1 MSYCGYITQLKNIRA
16 HPNAD
21 RLLLAEVFNETVIV
35 DSSVNENDLYVYFP
49 SDGQLSEEYCQYNDL
64 VRRKDENGNQT
75 GGFLDPIKRNVRIIK
90 LRGEYSDGLVL
101 PLTSLEYTGIDIS
114 SFNKG
119 DQITVVNG
127 YEICRKYI
135 PRITKTNSDA
145 KPRSGKVREKEREST
160 PYFLEHI
167 DTPQLR
173 FVMNNFKPG
182 DIICL
187 TEKVHGT
194 SSRNSNTQTISY
206 KRSWFDRLLRRRGK
220 EVKEYKYVVGTRRIT
235 VKSSAGGYYGDNA
248 FRVNW
253 GKKFIDKLH
262 EGENVFGEIAGFIDD
277 TGMPIMSIADNKKTK
292 DKDFIKRYG
301 NTTTF
306 SYGCSATGYYTYPD
320 GSHDFRP
327 LSRYFIYRMNYT
339 MPDGTVIEYPWD
351 LVKLRAEQ
359 MGFEIVPELER
370 FIYTT
375 EEDFMNHINKWI
387 DIPSTID
394 SSHIIEGVVVRALNN
409 PGFLVAKA
417 KSEGFKIIEGIS
429 KADADLPDLE
439 EAEEENRELV

>member
-1 MSYCGYITQLKNIRA
+1 MSYCGYITQLKNIHT

-35 DSSVNENDLYVYFP
+35 DNTVNENDLYVYFP
-49 SDGQLSEEYCQYNDL
+49 SDGQLSEEYCQYNNL
-64 VRRKDENGNQT
+64 VRRKDENGNQV

-90 LRGEYSDGLVL
+90 IRGEYSDGLIL
-101 PLTSLEYTGIDIS
+101 PLTSLEYTGVDIS
-114 SFNKG
+114 SFNKD

-127 YEICRKYI
+127 HEICRKYI
-135 PRITKTNSDA
+135 PQTTKTNSDA
-145 KPRSGKVREKEREST
+145 KPRNGKIREKEREST

-173 FVMNNFKPG
+173 FVMNNFKLG
-182 DIICL
+182 DVICL

-206 KRSWFDRLLRRRGK
+206 KQSWFDKLLHRRGK
-220 EVKEYKYVVGTRRIT
+220 EVKEYKYVVGTRRTT
-235 VKSSAGGYYGDNA
+235 VKSSTGGYYGDNA
-248 FRVNW
+248 FRINW
-253 GKKFIDKLH
+253 GKKFIGKLH

-292 DKDFIKRYG
+292 DKEFIKQYG

-306 SYGCSATGYYTYPD
+306 SYGCKSNE
-320 GSHDFRP
+320 
-327 LSRYFIYRMNYT
+327 SRYFVYRMNYT
-339 MPDGTVIEYPWD
+339 MSDGTIIEYPWD

-359 MGFEIVPELER
+359 MGFEVVPELER

-375 EEDFMNHINKWI
+375 EEDFMNHINKWL
-387 DIPSTID
+387 DISSTID

-439 EAEEENRELV
+439 EAEEEIRELV